1 LALARYERAKVRVM
15 RASEGQ
21 RAEWL
26 DPGFW
31 ERLERLESRHRRA
44 QSEHQRAQR
53 GLEHTPPG
61 EPQELHQA
69 WRRYCEVIAE
79 LDQATAEIES
89 LRTCAG

>member
-1 LALARYERAKVRVM
+1 M
-15 RASEGQ
+15 SASEGR

-26 DPGFW
+26 DAGFW

-44 QSEHQRAQR
+44 QSEHQHAQR
-53 GLEHTPPG
+53 GLERPPSG
-61 EPQELHQA
+61 EPEELHEA

-89 LRTCAG
+89 LRTCAS